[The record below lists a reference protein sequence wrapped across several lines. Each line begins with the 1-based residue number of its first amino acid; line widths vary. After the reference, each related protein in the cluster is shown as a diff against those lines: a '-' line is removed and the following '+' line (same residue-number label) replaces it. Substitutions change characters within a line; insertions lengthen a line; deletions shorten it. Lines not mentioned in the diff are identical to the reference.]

1 MEGSTKDAAKDWVRK
16 TLGAQAPAAE
26 PEPAAAPE
34 SPVATSSTFI
44 DTGAEFEGTLRLTG
58 TFRIDADFRGEIVS
72 DGTVIIGEGAG
83 VEATLRAREVVIAG
97 AVVGDVQASRLLSIR
112 GTGKLH
118 GRVET
123 PCLEV
128 ERGAL
133 FTGSTAMAHPETA
146 RRAARQ
152 AADAATDGGAG
163 KPGATAAT
171 AAPAGKP
178 GARAATAAR

>member
-1 MEGSTKDAAKDWVRK
+1 MESSAKDAARDWVRR
-16 TLGAQAPAAE
+16 TIGASAEEATAPT
-26 PEPAAAPE
+26 PPRE
-34 SPVATSSTFI
+34 SIPTTSSTFI
-44 DTGAEFEGTLRLTG
+44 DSGAEFQGTLRLTG

-97 AVVGDVQASRLLSIR
+97 AVVGDVVASRLLSIR
-112 GTGKLH
+112 ASGKLH

-133 FTGSTAMAHPETA
+133 FNGNTSMAHPETA
-146 RRAARQ
+146 RRAARTK
-152 AADAATDGGAG
+152 AEKET
-163 KPGATAAT
+163 
-171 AAPAGKP
+171 APARP
-178 GARAATAAR
+178 GSTATPASQ